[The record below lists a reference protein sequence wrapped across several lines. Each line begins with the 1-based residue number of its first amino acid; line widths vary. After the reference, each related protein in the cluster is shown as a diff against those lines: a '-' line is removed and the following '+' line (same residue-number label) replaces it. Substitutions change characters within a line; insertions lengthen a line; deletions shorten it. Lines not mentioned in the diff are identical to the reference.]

1 MYTFKQQKMIEL
13 DSKEVHKYLM
23 IKQKLNK
30 KENEMD
36 NESYAKWV

>member
-23 IKQKLNK
+23 IK
-30 KENEMD
+30 
-36 NESYAKWV
+36 